1 MTHPIDFVKDQ
12 TKCFL
17 NVGKKE
23 SSSVTSKK
31 HQKNRMGRNDGEA
44 WQTWKFRNTQIR
56 FFFINHVPQN
66 RNQET
71 FGKKPIVRNKSMKCS
86 AQILL
91 YSLLDNACCWIIGG
105 TPENMGDVYP

>member
-17 NVGKKE
+17 NVGEKE

-44 WQTWKFRNTQIR
+44 
-56 FFFINHVPQN
+56 
-66 RNQET
+66 
-71 FGKKPIVRNKSMKCS
+71 
-86 AQILL
+86 
-91 YSLLDNACCWIIGG
+91 
-105 TPENMGDVYP
+105 